1 MDKLVQFLHQD
12 LKDIVMW
19 LYVENRKYLMKPE
32 DNIELL
38 TKSSNLL
45 LATMDDVRM
54 LLRKALKNKSKWS
67 PKSAVKEWLSTGRD
81 DILLVHDTLRE
92 LERYRAAAGARFI
105 LHRPCADVVSRY
117 NVNASAIWRK
127 EQVCKANED
136 GQEYAKNGMKGVAED
151 DDDDDDGGGWGDS
164 LMKVLDDVEK
174 LQRFEVL
181 RRFKPEPKPQARSSQ
196 ARRSQARRSQ
206 ERSSIDHTGTEI
218 PARSSQARSSQERS
232 LIDHTGTEIPL
243 HFLQARSS
251 QARRSQ
257 ERSLI
262 DHTGT
267 ETPARSS
274 IDHTGTEI
282 PGIETLQLSALSKFR
297 ALPRSDSDDSF
308 PVMMRVKAPCFA
320 YRSRAPIDLV
330 LVLDVGS
337 RAGDERL
344 EQMKQGA
351 LFVAHNLEDDDRL
364 SVVAVAADN
373 STRALF
379 PLSSLS
385 DDEHRATAKAKIL
398 ELTPAELADIEDEG
412 TTDLESVLGGI
423 YSESDRRSRLRG
435 IMLLSEGIASTP
447 APGGGGGL
455 YRYGAPVYTF
465 SVGSQHDPCKLYHLA
480 TQEGGTYS
488 AAAATDLKSITHAM
502 ALCVGG
508 LTSIAAQDMRIDIS
522 ALGPGVRI
530 SRISCGSCR
539 HYIDEDDSS
548 SSGWIDVPDMSS
560 SEEKNFL
567 VYVHVP
573 AEAGAA
579 GFFPVTTKLL
589 SVKASY
595 YRAATMSRV
604 SLDPVEVSIERPR
617 GGQSQASS
625 AVDAQVAAEL
635 LRTTLVDK
643 VAEMQQQMMQSTGP
657 AADISIEL
665 TKLRDSLLKDI
676 PEAKETKDTW
686 DGLSR
691 DLDTMVHAGLP
702 YMLSWLSSHQWQR
715 AAMLGSMSSTVS
727 IDFNTTWMQD
737 MVDSVHI

>member
-218 PARSSQARSSQERS
+218 
-232 LIDHTGTEIPL
+232 
-243 HFLQARSS
+243 
-251 QARRSQ
+251 
-257 ERSLI
+257 
-262 DHTGT
+262 
-267 ETPARSS
+267 PARSS

>member
-206 ERSSIDHTGTEI
+206 E
-218 PARSSQARSSQERS
+218 
-232 LIDHTGTEIPL
+232 
-243 HFLQARSS
+243 
-251 QARRSQ
+251 
-257 ERSLI
+257 
-262 DHTGT
+262 
-267 ETPARSS
+267 RSS